1 MAMLRRSD
9 GWPGGFVGKRHA
21 RRLAPLE
28 LPSTFPRSIR
38 RRDPV
43 SGTADEPAALRGANR
58 NIAHRRMIMRN
69 DFDFA
74 PYYRATVGF
83 DRVFDLLDS
92 VANQTAGGYPPY
104 NIERAGEDAYKIV
117 MAVAGFAEAELNVTQ
132 KENELLVAGQAAP
145 NGQDDTQYLYR
156 GIAGRNFERRFQL
169 ADHVK
174 VVGAKL
180 ANGLL
185 TIELQREIPEE
196 KKPRAIHIQAEASP
210 RTITQR

>member
-1 MAMLRRSD
+1 MR
-9 GWPGGFVGKRHA
+9 
-21 RRLAPLE
+21 
-28 LPSTFPRSIR
+28 TFDYS
-38 RRDPV
+38 
-43 SGTADEPAALRGANR
+43 
-58 NIAHRRMIMRN
+58 
-69 DFDFA
+69 

-92 VANQTAGGYPPY
+92 AAGQGNANGYPPY
-104 NIERAGEDAYKIV
+104 NIEKSGDNDYRIV

-132 KENELLVAGQAAP
+132 KENELLVTGQAAP
-145 NGQDDTQYLYR
+145 NAEGEKQFLYR

-174 VVGAKL
+174 VTGAKL

-196 KKPRAIHIQAEASP
+196 KKARAIPVVADAQPALTH
-210 RTITQR
+210 